1 MIRGSSRANLP
12 NRGLLFAVTL
22 LLMVAAPLPNG
33 ASEGHPYFGVDYYEF
48 EVYQTIAH
56 DDSAFTQG
64 LAIHDGRMY
73 ESTGMY
79 GLSELRE
86 IDMETGEVLRS
97 ISLNE
102 SEFGE
107 GLAVVGDELI
117 QLTWK
122 AGVAHRYSIETFEM
136 VGNFTYEGEG
146 WGLCATGELL
156 YMSNGTSTLTLRN
169 STDFSVVG
177 ELNVTL
183 DGEPLDRLNELECI
197 GGEMIYA
204 NVWHDDSIYI
214 ISRESG
220 AVWAVVDCSSLFPEE
235 AKPSHVLNGIAFMP
249 GHNTT
254 LYITGKY
261 WPVMYEGGLRE
272 VTEEPNGSSTPIDDD
287 DEVATTLPPYQ
298 ILFIGLFAAVFA
310 YLLWGKGFDTLT
322 KSRGVHNPPDGT
334 DGSEGEE

>member
-1 MIRGSSRANLP
+1 MITGGSVTFLRNHALII
-12 NRGLLFAVTL
+12 AATL
-22 LLMVAAPLPNG
+22 LLMAAAPLPNA
-33 ASEGHPYFGVDYYEF
+33 ASDDHPIFGVDYYEF
-48 EVYQTIAH
+48 GVNQTITH

-64 LAIHDGRMY
+64 LAIHEGRMY
-73 ESTGMY
+73 ESTGIY
-79 GLSELRE
+79 SQSELRE

-122 AGVAHRYSIETFEM
+122 SGVAHRYSIETFEE
-136 VGNFTYEGEG
+136 VGNYTYEGEG
-146 WGLCATGELL
+146 WGLCSDGGELL

-169 STDFSVVG
+169 STDFTVVG

-183 DGEPLDRLNELECI
+183 DGEPLDRLNELECV
-197 GGEMIYA
+197 GGMIYA
-204 NVWHDDSIYI
+204 NVWYDDSIYI
-214 ISRESG
+214 ISRDSG
-220 AVWAVVDCSSLFPEE
+220 AVWDVIDCSALIPEE
-235 AKPSHVLNGIAFMP
+235 AEPNHVLNGIAFVP

-261 WPVMYEGGLRE
+261 WPVMYEGGMRE
-272 VTEEPNGSSTPIDDD
+272 VAEDPVEWQEPLDDN
-287 DEVATTLPPYQ
+287 EVAGWL
-298 ILFIGLFAAVFA
+298 IFLIGLIAAALTF
-310 YLLWGKGFDTLT
+310 LLWGKGFDSLT

-334 DGSEGEE
+334 VYSEGEE